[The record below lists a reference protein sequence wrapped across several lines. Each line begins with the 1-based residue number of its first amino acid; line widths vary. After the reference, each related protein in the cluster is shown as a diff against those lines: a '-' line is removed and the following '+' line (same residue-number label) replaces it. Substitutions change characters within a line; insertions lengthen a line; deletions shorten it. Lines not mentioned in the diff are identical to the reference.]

1 MFCVLSFLLT
11 HKVIANMAEKTKR
24 PKKLPTPARAAAM
37 KAVEIAT
44 KANDAAKS
52 PQEKKVAGE
61 ALKVARDALKAL
73 KFLEIGAPRIKRA
86 INVMRQ
92 LENVANPNAYAWTPE
107 HAEKA
112 IKALTEALDSV
123 KAKLLKSKTAKTEFT
138 F

>member
-1 MFCVLSFLLT
+1 
-11 HKVIANMAEKTKR
+11 MAEKTKR

-37 KAVEIAT
+37 KAVEIAV

-73 KFLEIGAPRIKRA
+73 KFVEIGVPRIKRA

-92 LENVANPNAYAWTPE
+92 LENLANPNAYLWTPE
-107 HAEKA
+107 QAAKTITH
-112 IKALTEALDSV
+112 LHEAFEGL
-123 KAKLLKSKTAKTEFT
+123 KAKLNKTKSGAKADFT